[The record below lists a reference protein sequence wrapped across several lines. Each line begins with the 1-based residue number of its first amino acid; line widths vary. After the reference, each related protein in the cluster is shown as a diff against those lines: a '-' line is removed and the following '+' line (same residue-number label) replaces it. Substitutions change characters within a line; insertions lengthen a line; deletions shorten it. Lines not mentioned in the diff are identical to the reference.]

1 MEPARLFVRGLILVL
16 FSAALA
22 LTNGQ
27 ARAEE
32 RTSGKEADAI
42 LAAVVKVRMKALT
55 DARTRPFL
63 GGEREGTGIVI
74 DSRGHVLTI
83 GYVVI
88 EADSIEITTAEG
100 KTVPATLAGYDH
112 ATGFGLLRPTMPI
125 DVKPVA
131 IGKSGDVGERDPV
144 LIVPYGGRD
153 EAKLAIVASRREF
166 AGNWEYLLDSAIFTT
181 PPILNWAGSAL
192 IDRQGKL
199 VGVGSLFVRNTL
211 EAERP
216 IPGNMFI
223 PIDLLKPILPD
234 LIDKGRAK
242 GPARPWL
249 GLATEEVQGHLF
261 VSRVS
266 PEGPADKA
274 GVRSGDIVIAVGGQ
288 AVGNHADFYRMV
300 WATGPAGSDVPLKVL
315 QGAKLNELSV
325 HSIDRLEY
333 LRTKPTY

>member
-1 MEPARLFVRGLILVL
+1 MEPARLFVRGLVLML

-32 RTSGKEADAI
+32 RTTGKDAEDI
-42 LAAVVKVRMKALT
+42 LAAVVKVRMKALA
-55 DARTRPFL
+55 DARTKPFL

-74 DSRGHVLTI
+74 DNRGHVLTI

-100 KTVPATLAGYDH
+100 KTVPGTLAGYDH
-112 ATGFGLLRPTMPI
+112 ATGFALLRPAVPI
-125 DVKPVA
+125 DVKPVSL
-131 IGKSGDVGERDPV
+131 GKSADVGERDPV

-166 AGNWEYLLDSAIFTT
+166 TGNWEYLLDSAIFTT

-199 VGVGSLFVRNTL
+199 VGVGSLFVRNSL

-216 IPGNMFI
+216 IPGNVFV

-266 PEGPADKA
+266 PGGPADKA
-274 GVRSGDIVIAVGGQ
+274 GVRTGDVVIAVAGE
-288 AVGNHADFYRMV
+288 AVGSHGDFYRRV
-300 WATGPAGSDVPLKVL
+300 WALGPAGTDVPLNVL
-315 QGAKLNELSV
+315 QGAKLNDLSV
-325 HSIDRLEY
+325 HSIDRVEY